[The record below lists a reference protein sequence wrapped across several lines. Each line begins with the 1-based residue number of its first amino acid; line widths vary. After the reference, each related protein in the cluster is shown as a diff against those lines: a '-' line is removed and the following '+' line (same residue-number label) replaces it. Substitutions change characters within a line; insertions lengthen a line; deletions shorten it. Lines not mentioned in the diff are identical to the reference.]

1 MDVEHKRKARL
12 LDSYDHIRAQKVG
25 YFFPTKQEKE
35 ASPRL
40 QLQKKK
46 HTDSQVHVHD
56 QSKVPQLPTLS
67 VLRKFSLCVFT
78 AGVNSATHL
87 KTLFSII
94 FSQNRRRRRARKD
107 PKPWDTK
114 FRSERRFVELET
126 RSPEKLAGKRTSCR
140 SSKVEDDHVSATSS
154 PRQRHVIATS
164 AARHRHM
171 PL

>member
-1 MDVEHKRKARL
+1 MEYIGMGGGGSEL
-12 LDSYDHIRAQKVG
+12 LSHFGI
-25 YFFPTKQEKE
+25 
-35 ASPRL
+35 
-40 QLQKKK
+40 
-46 HTDSQVHVHD
+46 

-87 KTLFSII
+87 KTPSPVI
-94 FSQNRRRRRARKD
+94 FSQNRHRRRARKD

-114 FRSERRFVELET
+114 FRSERRFVEFET

-154 PRQRHVIATS
+154 SRQRHVIDTS
-164 AARHRHM
+164 AA
-171 PL
+171 